1 MYRHIPR
8 GLVILAV
15 MVLLLGSLFAAQAQG
30 GGTLRVGMVAPQVL
44 DPALGSNDP
53 EVLLNRAQYDYL
65 VDVLPDKSLAPN
77 LATDWTISDD
87 GLTYTFTLADGVTF
101 TDGAPFT
108 AADVVYTFNR
118 LCALN
123 SPALALLNGG
133 YFAVSAPDDR
143 TAVFTLTTEPCF
155 PTEDPVLMTEAF
167 PNADFLY
174 GVADRFALIV
184 RDASLAPDAPGSD
197 GDVNSTGPF
206 VGTGPFVLTDYR
218 EGERATL
225 TRNENYWKAG
235 QPALDGL
242 ELIFIN
248 DPITQVDAL
257 RSGQVDFIFK
267 ISPEQVAVLEG
278 ESGITV
284 LQQATNQHPVVRLRV
299 DQGPGQD
306 ERVRRAFKLATDR
319 EQLNELV
326 LEGRGIIGNNNP
338 IGPGFGTFYS
348 EDTEEPGYDPAA
360 ACALLVEAGYP
371 DGLTMTLQT
380 INVLGYDQLA
390 TVLQQQWAEGCINVD
405 IQVNEEGFY
414 YSDDNPNNW
423 LQAELGI
430 TGWGD
435 RPVPQGYLT
444 QAYITGGIYNETH
457 WSDPELDELVAQAGI
472 TTDQAARADIYHQIA
487 DIFAARGPIIV
498 PWFAPIFGA
507 VRDNVQGL
515 TMAPFPGLTDLRTV
529 SVSGG

>member
-1 MYRHIPR
+1 MYRNRPR
-8 GLVILAV
+8 GLVLLAV
-15 MVLLLGSLFAAQAQG
+15 VVLLLGTVFAAQAQG

-44 DPALGSNDP
+44 DPAQGSNDS
-53 EVLLNRAQYDYL
+53 EILINRSLYDYL
-65 VDVLPDKSLAPN
+65 IEVLPDKSLAPN
-77 LATDWTISDD
+77 LATAWTVSDD

-101 TDGAPFT
+101 TDGSPFT
-108 AADVVYTFNR
+108 SADVVYTYNR

-133 YFAVSAPDDR
+133 YFDVSAPDDS
-143 TAVFTLTTEPCF
+143 TVVFNLVSEPCF
-155 PTEDPVLMTEAF
+155 ETDDPILMTEAY

-184 RDASLAPDAPGSD
+184 RDASLPPGAPGTD
-197 GDVNSTGPF
+197 GSATSSGPF
-206 VGTGPFVLTDYR
+206 IGTGPFRVAESNEGVSLTL
-218 EGERATL
+218 A
-225 TRNENYWKAG
+225 RNANYWKDG
-235 QPALDGL
+235 QPLLDSVVFT
-242 ELIFIN
+242 FIN

-267 ISPEQVAVLEG
+267 ISPEQVATLET
-278 ESGITV
+278 EPGITII
-284 LQQATNQHPVVRLRV
+284 QKATNQHPVIRLRT
-299 DQGPGQD
+299 DTGPGQD
-306 ERVRRAFKLATDR
+306 ERVRQAFKLATDR

-326 LEGRGIIGNNNP
+326 LEGRGVIGNNDP
-338 IGPGFGTFYS
+338 IGPGFGVFFNDAIETA
-348 EDTEEPGYDPAA
+348 YDPAA
-360 ACALLVEAGYP
+360 ACALLADAGYP

-380 INVLGYDQLA
+380 INVLGYDLLA
-390 TVLQQQWAEGCINVD
+390 TVLQQQWADGCINVD

-444 QAYITGGIYNETH
+444 QAYITGGIYNESH
-457 WSDPELDELVAQAGI
+457 WSDAELDELVAQAGI
-472 TTDQAARADIYHQIA
+472 TTDQAARVALYHQIA

-507 VRDNVQGL
+507 VRENVQGL
-515 TMAPFPGLTDLRTV
+515 DMAPFPGLTDLRTV
-529 SVSGG
+529 SVSG